1 MTRFALADLQ
11 KRLGAVDIHRE
22 AMIAAARCQLAA

>member
-1 MTRFALADLQ
+1 MEKITTFG
-11 KRLGAVDIHRE
+11 LGSVDIHRA